1 MIRGLGDPS
10 ITTGDN
16 RVAATGVMSHDD
28 GVVDRPL
35 DTGGLDVISGTPLGG
50 WVKREAK
57 TMRSAVGGARGTQGT
72 GGGTSAPRG
81 VGGGTSAMRVVN
93 GGAGAARG
101 MDEGMAQRIIS
112 APRADDE

>member
-35 DTGGLDVISGTPLGG
+35 DTGGLRCGG
-50 WVKREAK
+50 WMSSLVHLW
-57 TMRSAVGGARGTQGT
+57 
-72 GGGTSAPRG
+72 G
-81 VGGGTSAMRVVN
+81 VG
-93 GGAGAARG
+93 
-101 MDEGMAQRIIS
+101 
-112 APRADDE
+112 